1 VSVPAAIP
9 VELLRALF
17 DAYPA
22 PTYLVDEDIRI
33 ELMNRAAAEL
43 SGGMRDELPPL
54 MRSGEAL
61 HCLNGEPSGCGA
73 GGRCGE
79 CVVRTAVRTAVS
91 ARAVHRAP
99 AFMQRRLAGEVKEAF
114 FLVTASPFDHGGRP
128 LVLLTLEDVT
138 AVARL
143 KSLLPMCA
151 GCRKIRNDSDY
162 WQSVEA
168 YLKEHHDVDVSHGFC
183 EECVERLYPGVLASR
198 PRGRGR
204 P

>member
-1 VSVPAAIP
+1 MSAPASIP
-9 VELLRALF
+9 TELLRALF

-22 PTYLVDEDIRI
+22 PTYLFDEELRI
-33 ELMNRAAAEL
+33 EVMNRAAVEL
-43 SGGMRDELPPL
+43 AGGVPGQLPPL
-54 MRSGEAL
+54 TRSGEAL
-61 HCLNGEPSGCGA
+61 HCLEAEPAGCGR
-73 GGRCGE
+73 GGACGE
-79 CVVRTAVRTAVS
+79 CVIRTAVRTAVA

-99 AFMQRRLAGEVKEAF
+99 AFMRRRQDGATHEVC
-114 FLVTASPFDHGGRP
+114 FLVSASPFEQGGRR

-138 AVARL
+138 AVAKL

-151 GCRKIRNDSDY
+151 GCRKIRNDHDY

-168 YLKEHHDVDVSHGFC
+168 YLKEQLDVDVSHGFC

-198 PRGRGR
+198 QRGR